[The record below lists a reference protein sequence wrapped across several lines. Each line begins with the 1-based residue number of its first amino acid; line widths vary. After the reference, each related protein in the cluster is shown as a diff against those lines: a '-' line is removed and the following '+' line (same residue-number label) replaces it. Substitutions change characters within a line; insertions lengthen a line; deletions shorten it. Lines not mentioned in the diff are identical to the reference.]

1 MSNILLCIGLLL
13 GVVQTI
19 FDFYG
24 IQTYIMVSAIQSIVV
39 YFMLSD
45 ITDEFKWFV
54 IKLLQYVFMSAIIRF
69 LVLAL
74 CLYFQTDKMVSH
86 TIYNLISCLMP
97 FIYHKCLSDKNI

>member
-1 MSNILLCIGLLL
+1 MSNILLCMGLLL

-24 IQTYIMVSAIQSIVV
+24 IQTYIMISAVQSIVV
-39 YFMLSD
+39 YFMLND

-54 IKLLQYVFMSAIIRF
+54 IKLLQYIFMSAIIRF

-74 CLYFQTDKMVSH
+74 CLYFQADNMVSN

-97 FIYHKCLSDKNI
+97 FVYHKCLGETK

>member
-1 MSNILLCIGLLL
+1 MSNILLGIGLLL

-24 IQTYIMVSAIQSIVV
+24 IQTYIMVSAVQSIVV
-39 YFMLSD
+39 YFMLND

-54 IKLLQYVFMSAIIRF
+54 IKLLQYIFMSAIIRF

-74 CLYFQTDKMVSH
+74 CLYFQADKMVSY
-86 TIYNLISCLMP
+86 TVYNIISCLMP
-97 FIYHKCLSDKNI
+97 FVYHKCLGETK